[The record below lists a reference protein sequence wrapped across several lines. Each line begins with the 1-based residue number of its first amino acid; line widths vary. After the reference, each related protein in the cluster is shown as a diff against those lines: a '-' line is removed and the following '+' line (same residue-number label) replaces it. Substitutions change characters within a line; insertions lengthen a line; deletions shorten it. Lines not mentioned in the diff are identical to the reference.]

1 MSEPIVSGFSRT
13 RSRGFARPL
22 TMVVL
27 LALPGLGGCVKKG
40 THQRALDE
48 IAQART
54 DQQALQ
60 TEMRERLAQ
69 ADADRRAAEAERRA
83 AEERLMAEV
92 AAVRDSLDVMTARRA
107 EAEARF
113 EEARTEVY
121 RLEVLQRDR
130 GTEFQRLQQRL
141 QSLAAIEREVRQRNA
156 IYEEVIGRFQS
167 LISAGRLS
175 VAIDRGRMVIQLP
188 QDILFE
194 SGSATLG
201 SDGRGTLAEVASV
214 LADIDDRSFQVEGHT
229 DNVPIA
235 TARFPSNWELSTARA
250 LSVVRLLVDR
260 GVNPMTL
267 SGAGYGEFRPV
278 AENTSPEGRR
288 RNRRIE
294 IVMLPNLDVIAAA
307 QIPAGGGTQ
316 RPR

>member
-1 MSEPIVSGFSRT
+1 MLTFR
-13 RSRGFARPL
+13 RSL
-22 TMVVL
+22 TIATL
-27 LALPGLGGCVKKG
+27 LLLPAVTGCVKKG
-40 THQRALDE
+40 THQRALDAL
-48 IAQART
+48 AQSRT
-54 DQQALQ
+54 EEQALQ

-69 ADADRRAAEAERRA
+69 ADADRREAEDERRA
-83 AEERLMAEV
+83 AEAALMAEV
-92 AAVRDSLDVMTARRA
+92 TAVRDSLEVMTGRRN
-107 EAEARF
+107 EAESRF

-121 RLEVLQRDR
+121 RLELLQRDR
-130 GTEFQRLQQRL
+130 GAEFQRLQQRL
-141 QSLAAIEREVRQRNA
+141 RSLAAIEREVRQRNA

-167 LISAGRLS
+167 LIDDGRLS

-201 SDGRGTLAEVASV
+201 SDGRGTLAEVAAV
-214 LADIDDRSFQVEGHT
+214 LSDIDDRSFQVEGHT
-229 DNVPIA
+229 DDVPIA

-278 AENTSPEGRR
+278 ASNDSSEDRR

-307 QIPAGGGTQ
+307 QLPPGN
-316 RPR
+316 

>member
-1 MSEPIVSGFSRT
+1 MLDSRPVRT
-13 RSRGFARPL
+13 
-22 TMVVL
+22 L
-27 LALPGLGGCVKKG
+27 LALLLLPALSGCVKKG

-48 IAQART
+48 IAQARI

-60 TEMRERLAQ
+60 VEMRERLAE
-69 ADADRRAAEAERRA
+69 ADADRRAAAEERRV
-83 AEERLMAEV
+83 AEERLRADL
-92 AAVRDSLDVMTARRA
+92 AAVRDSLETMTERRA

-130 GTEFQRLQQRL
+130 GAEFQRLQQRL

-167 LISAGRLS
+167 LIDAGRLS

-201 SDGRGTLAEVASV
+201 SDGRSTLAEVAEV

-229 DNVPIA
+229 DDVPIA

-278 AENTSPEGRR
+278 ADNGDAQGRR
-288 RNRRIE
+288 QNRRIE

-307 QIPAGGGTQ
+307 QLPAGG
-316 RPR
+316 

>member
-1 MSEPIVSGFSRT
+1 MIDPRAVRT
-13 RSRGFARPL
+13 
-22 TMVVL
+22 VL
-27 LALPGLGGCVKKG
+27 ALLLLPGLAGCVKKS
-40 THQRALDE
+40 THQQALDE
-48 IAQART
+48 IAQARV
-54 DQQALQ
+54 DQQTLRD
-60 TEMRERLAQ
+60 EMRERLEQSEAE
-69 ADADRRAAEAERRA
+69 RAEAEEVHRVEASRLTAEIA
-83 AEERLMAEV
+83 ALS
-92 AAVRDSLDVMTARRA
+92 DSLEAMTERRN
-107 EAEARF
+107 ESEARF

-121 RLEVLQRDR
+121 RLELLQRDR
-130 GTEFQRLQQRL
+130 GAEFQRLQQRL

-156 IYEEVIGRFQS
+156 IYEEVIGRFRS
-167 LISAGRLS
+167 LIDAGRLS

-201 SDGRGTLAEVASV
+201 SDGRSTLAEVADV

-229 DNVPIA
+229 DDVPIA

-260 GVNPMTL
+260 GVDPMSL

-278 AENTSPEGRR
+278 ADNSDAEGRR

-294 IVMLPNLDVIAAA
+294 IVMLPNLDVIAAT
-307 QIPAGGGTQ
+307 QLPGGE
-316 RPR
+316 

>member
-1 MSEPIVSGFSRT
+1 M
-13 RSRGFARPL
+13 
-22 TMVVL
+22 
-27 LALPGLGGCVKKG
+27 
-40 THQRALDE
+40 DE
-48 IAQART
+48 
-54 DQQALQ
+54 QALRVAM
-60 TEMRERLAQ
+60 EDRIAALERERAATREANEADEARLAAQ
-69 ADADRRAAEAERRA
+69 
-83 AEERLMAEV
+83 L
-92 AAVRDSLDVMTARRA
+92 AAVRDSLATMTERRN
-107 EAEARF
+107 EAESRF

-121 RLEVLQRDR
+121 RLELLQRER
-130 GTEFQRLQQRL
+130 GAEFQRLQQRL

-156 IYEEVIGRFQS
+156 IYEEVIGRFRS
-167 LISAGRLS
+167 LIDAGRLS

-201 SDGRGTLAEVASV
+201 ADGRSTLGEVAAV

-229 DNVPIA
+229 DDVPIA

-260 GVNPMTL
+260 GVTPATL
-267 SGAGYGEFRPV
+267 SGAGYGEYRPV
-278 AENTSPEGRR
+278 ADNDTPEGRR

-307 QIPAGGGTQ
+307 QIPGGEGGG
-316 RPR
+316 

>member
-1 MSEPIVSGFSRT
+1 MT
-13 RSRGFARPL
+13 HRSRAA
-22 TMVVL
+22 L
-27 LALPGLGGCVKKG
+27 LIAALPTALLSSGCVKKS
-40 THQRALDE
+40 THQATVEALALARMDE
-48 IAQART
+48 
-54 DQQALQ
+54 QALRV
-60 TEMRERLAQ
+60 EMEDRI
-69 ADADRRAAEAERRA
+69 ADLEAERAATREAYA
-83 AEERLMAEV
+83 AEEASLASQL
-92 AAVRDSLDVMTARRA
+92 AAVRDSLAAMTDRRN
-107 EAEARF
+107 EAEDRF

-121 RLEVLQRDR
+121 RLELLQRER
-130 GTEFQRLQQRL
+130 GAEFQRLQRRL

-156 IYEEVIGRFQS
+156 IYEEVIGRFRS
-167 LISAGRLS
+167 LIDAGRLS

-201 SDGRGTLAEVASV
+201 ADGRSTLGEVAEV

-229 DNVPIA
+229 DDVPIS

-260 GVNPMTL
+260 GVTPGTL
-267 SGAGYGEFRPV
+267 SGAGYGEYRPV
-278 AENTSPEGRR
+278 ADNDTPEGRR

-307 QIPAGGGTQ
+307 QIPGGEGG
-316 RPR
+316 

>member
-1 MSEPIVSGFSRT
+1 MRFSLRT
-13 RSRGFARPL
+13 CLVLLPA
-22 TMVVL
+22 VL
-27 LALPGLGGCVKKG
+27 LASGCVKKS
-40 THQRALDE
+40 THQATVEALALARMDE
-48 IAQART
+48 
-54 DQQALQ
+54 QALRA
-60 TEMRERLAQ
+60 EMEDRI
-69 ADADRRAAEAERRA
+69 ADLEAELAATREANA
-83 AEERLMAEV
+83 AEEASLASQL
-92 AAVRDSLDVMTARRA
+92 AAVRDSLAVMTDRRD

-121 RLEVLQRDR
+121 RLELLQRDR
-130 GTEFQRLQQRL
+130 GAEFQRLQRRL

-156 IYEEVIGRFQS
+156 IYEEVIGRFRS
-167 LISAGRLS
+167 LIDAGRLS

-201 SDGRGTLAEVASV
+201 ADGRSTLGEVAEV
-214 LADIDDRSFQVEGHT
+214 LAVIDDRSFQVEGHT
-229 DNVPIA
+229 DDVPIS

-260 GVNPMTL
+260 GVTPGTL
-267 SGAGYGEFRPV
+267 SGAGYGEYRPV
-278 AENTSPEGRR
+278 ADNDAPEGRR

-307 QIPAGGGTQ
+307 QIPGGEGG
-316 RPR
+316 

>member
-1 MSEPIVSGFSRT
+1 M
-13 RSRGFARPL
+13 
-22 TMVVL
+22 VL
-27 LALPGLGGCVKKG
+27 LLLLPAFTGCVKKG
-40 THQRALDE
+40 THQRALDAL
-48 IAQART
+48 AQARI
-54 DQQALQ
+54 DEQALQ
-60 TEMRERLAQ
+60 SDMRERLMQ
-69 ADADRRAAEAERRA
+69 ADVASREAEAERRA

-92 AAVRDSLDVMTARRA
+92 SAVRDSLEAMTGRRA

-121 RLEVLQRDR
+121 RLELLQRER

-167 LISAGRLS
+167 LINAGRLS

-201 SDGRGTLAEVASV
+201 ADGRGTLAEVAAV

-229 DNVPIA
+229 DDVPIA

-278 AENTSPEGRR
+278 AQNDTPDGRR

-307 QIPAGGGTQ
+307 QIPAGGAPD
-316 RPR
+316 R